1 MARTYRHFNFAGP
14 GILLTLLMVISNTAF
29 AQNEVS
35 YRRGATQLE
44 DILPPSPE
52 AASKVKYADVPFTH
66 SMGAAEYSVP
76 IYELKGHRLTIPV
89 SLDYCS
95 NGIKLDE
102 IAGVAGLGWTL
113 NAGGCITREVVYMPD
128 EFEDGTFSYRWP
140 DSSVLQSLLA
150 RTTDNASASF
160 LTGVA
165 WNRMDTNS
173 DRYSYSVMGLKGQF
187 ILDPDG
193 KVVQIQG
200 DGVEISYSTETVG
213 GREEKAFT
221 VTGPDGTVYT
231 FGCREA
237 ATRKDQYREPT
248 YSTGQQVDWS
258 ATTAW
263 HLTQVTSRD
272 GTESASFSYADGGTW
287 DRSTATVS
295 KTVTETPSR
304 NTSGHDESY
313 GSEYTTVRSSHQ
325 TKVLTGITLSG
336 YTASFSYDS
345 VASRSL
351 HSVTSGSDAANY
363 PRRLTRVRVTD
374 AAGRQLLRAETDT
387 RRDSYDGRIVLAGV
401 TFYGSDD
408 VTVEDRWTF
417 AYHTAKGAVSRYSQD
432 WYGYF
437 NGENGDGTMLH
448 PIDEDASRTDL
459 CPYLLNSSPNYTMSL
474 AYGAPKPA
482 EASYM
487 MLTSA
492 DHDGARTEWEY
503 GGALTGA
510 QITVAGKTVPVSVG
524 VRVESIRVL
533 DGAALKRVRTFSY
546 GSPTTSAPALPLKE
560 VYLRTS
566 ARLVLDNLTLPSART
581 AWTFTLSETPV
592 TDGQALTSARV
603 WYGSVTEDVSA
614 DGNSVG
620 NRTVYTYDTAPVY
633 NPVYDAGARFP
644 STWRETYSEGRLG
657 IAPLSGVEQEY
668 TYDGASTA
676 PRLVR
681 RETYRRNPS
690 TGTAELV
697 EKEETSYTSF
707 PSASQLTGYRAV
719 RVMQRLEEGPVYD
732 QDFQHYP
739 VYSQRS
745 MGSAPSSVTRIGYHH
760 SGNDTTVVSYGVVRN
775 SYDKPARR
783 TSVTVSSSDAVRS
796 VTLTYPDTWP
806 GVAPWWASSL
816 ASAHALSEPVKRT
829 YGIVFPDDD
838 APVIRPLRTLP
849 IGEIVQPFPSPDS
862 ARSRST
868 VTEYGTF
875 DGRLMPARTVEYVDG
890 AESWREEIL
899 SRDVLGNPT
908 SVKEKGRPVTSV
920 VWSYGGLYPVAVVE
934 GASWQSVAAAL
945 GGQDEADA
953 IARASTPSAA
963 QLAALDGLRTAP
975 QTSSAHV
982 TTLTHAPGVG
992 VLSETDPAGIRTS
1005 YSYDNGG
1012 RLASATN
1019 TLGETTDEYAYRLL
1033 NGGDNLLNATH
1044 YTYTG
1049 AGKSASYRDVT
1060 WWNTLG
1066 LKLEDVAV
1074 AASGTDGSDLVT
1086 AYESDYMLH
1095 DGVRRW
1101 LPYPASGTAGS
1112 FRSGAASASASY
1124 HGSASAYYGRTYEES
1139 PRDKVIGTT
1148 LPGYPS
1154 HPDEFSDDVVSDF
1167 PILLWRKGAVA
1178 ETGVYS
1184 PGQLVAET
1192 AQDADGRIT
1201 YSVKDHQGRLL
1212 ATKREGAG
1220 AGWDASTRYVYDEM
1234 DRLAAVVGAGI
1245 PVSDTLSMWRYGY
1258 DSLGRLCSKGAPG
1271 SVREFYT
1278 YDGED
1283 RVIAVTRGDETTET
1297 SYDAFGR
1304 VTARYVTAG
1313 GSRTQTEAHGYDGYS
1328 PAASALMGGSLYTSG
1343 PQKGLETWS
1352 SYAATDGRGGFSGTV
1367 TSAYAYDAL
1376 GRRERTVTQYS
1387 DGHRNTAVVSYDF
1400 AGNRT
1405 GAVVTGVRPDGVMTD
1420 ELSVTT
1426 TYDARERPACTVS
1439 VLRVGGEE
1447 KARDTTLYSYDGL
1460 GRRSAASSGP
1470 YSSAGL
1476 LETRYSY
1483 TLQQWTESVNTTL
1496 GGRPLFSET
1505 LGYDTTSASLG
1516 GPSYAGLITRKTE
1529 TWSVPTGPTQS
1540 RTVSRTEDYAYDYA
1554 ARLSAWDDSSKGED
1568 ISYDARGNMTSVEPR
1583 HGSGGAAAMTYSGD
1597 RLATRKVGS
1606 GATLSFAHDS
1616 FARMTEDGEAG
1627 LSVTYNV
1634 FDLPENI
1641 SRGDTVKVRYAYLS
1655 DGTKVSALD
1664 ASGAGLVYRGPFT
1677 YRRSPDGSSAFESAP
1692 FDGGWLTEAG
1702 VRICVTDHLGDVR
1715 AVIDGG
1721 SSVASYPPAGFFS
1734 MDDFAPFGTKSAS
1747 AASEYLAL
1755 KPTGATVSLRYGFTG
1770 KEDQEPDF
1778 GLPYT
1783 DFGARHYSPS
1793 LGRWLVPDPL
1803 GERHFDVSPYVYC
1816 FNNPTLF
1823 IDPDGRDGYEGSNGL
1838 YRWFDDRTGNNP
1850 FVDDDGTEWK
1860 WITDD
1865 RKAWNEAIVIREANI
1880 DALIMLNFNEKQVR
1894 TDVRLFPG
1902 TSALFT
1908 KESKLLNHEKYT
1920 EKWGRR
1926 FNSEN
1931 FRRDAKESDD
1941 LGESGFRLKYY
1952 PEKGGDQNAEALGLV
1967 RKKLAHGVE
1976 AGKEKYESIFYWKSA
1991 ADDPVYDM
1999 HYTNSSK
2006 FLDWINET
2014 KWIIK
2019 K

>member
-336 YTASFSYDS
+336 YTASFSYES

-775 SYDKPARR
+775 SYDKPA
-783 TSVTVSSSDAVRS
+783 
-796 VTLTYPDTWP
+796 
-806 GVAPWWASSL
+806 
-816 ASAHALSEPVKRT
+816 
-829 YGIVFPDDD
+829 
-838 APVIRPLRTLP
+838 
-849 IGEIVQPFPSPDS
+849 
-862 ARSRST
+862 
-868 VTEYGTF
+868 
-875 DGRLMPARTVEYVDG
+875 
-890 AESWREEIL
+890 
-899 SRDVLGNPT
+899 
-908 SVKEKGRPVTSV
+908 
-920 VWSYGGLYPVAVVE
+920 
-934 GASWQSVAAAL
+934 
-945 GGQDEADA
+945 
-953 IARASTPSAA
+953 
-963 QLAALDGLRTAP
+963 
-975 QTSSAHV
+975 
-982 TTLTHAPGVG
+982 
-992 VLSETDPAGIRTS
+992 
-1005 YSYDNGG
+1005 
-1012 RLASATN
+1012 
-1019 TLGETTDEYAYRLL
+1019 
-1033 NGGDNLLNATH
+1033 
-1044 YTYTG
+1044 
-1049 AGKSASYRDVT
+1049 
-1060 WWNTLG
+1060 
-1066 LKLEDVAV
+1066 
-1074 AASGTDGSDLVT
+1074 
-1086 AYESDYMLH
+1086 
-1095 DGVRRW
+1095 
-1101 LPYPASGTAGS
+1101 
-1112 FRSGAASASASY
+1112 
-1124 HGSASAYYGRTYEES
+1124 
-1139 PRDKVIGTT
+1139 
-1148 LPGYPS
+1148 
-1154 HPDEFSDDVVSDF
+1154 
-1167 PILLWRKGAVA
+1167 
-1178 ETGVYS
+1178 
-1184 PGQLVAET
+1184 
-1192 AQDADGRIT
+1192 
-1201 YSVKDHQGRLL
+1201 
-1212 ATKREGAG
+1212 
-1220 AGWDASTRYVYDEM
+1220 
-1234 DRLAAVVGAGI
+1234 
-1245 PVSDTLSMWRYGY
+1245 
-1258 DSLGRLCSKGAPG
+1258 
-1271 SVREFYT
+1271 
-1278 YDGED
+1278 
-1283 RVIAVTRGDETTET
+1283 
-1297 SYDAFGR
+1297 
-1304 VTARYVTAG
+1304 
-1313 GSRTQTEAHGYDGYS
+1313 
-1328 PAASALMGGSLYTSG
+1328 
-1343 PQKGLETWS
+1343 
-1352 SYAATDGRGGFSGTV
+1352 
-1367 TSAYAYDAL
+1367 
-1376 GRRERTVTQYS
+1376 
-1387 DGHRNTAVVSYDF
+1387 
-1400 AGNRT
+1400 
-1405 GAVVTGVRPDGVMTD
+1405 
-1420 ELSVTT
+1420 
-1426 TYDARERPACTVS
+1426 
-1439 VLRVGGEE
+1439 
-1447 KARDTTLYSYDGL
+1447 
-1460 GRRSAASSGP
+1460 RRSAASSGP

-1952 PEKGGDQNAEALGLV
+1952 PETLLSGEIL
-1967 RKKLAHGVE
+1967 
-1976 AGKEKYESIFYWKSA
+1976 
-1991 ADDPVYDM
+1991 P
-1999 HYTNSSK
+1999 
-2006 FLDWINET
+2006 
-2014 KWIIK
+2014 
-2019 K
+2019 

>member
-336 YTASFSYDS
+336 YTASFSYES

-363 PRRLTRVRVTD
+363 PRRLTRVRVKD

-566 ARLVLDNLTLPSART
+566 ARLVLDNLTLLSART

-908 SVKEKGRPVTSV
+908 SVKEKGRP
-920 VWSYGGLYPVAVVE
+920 G
-934 GASWQSVAAAL
+934 
-945 GGQDEADA
+945 
-953 IARASTPSAA
+953 
-963 QLAALDGLRTAP
+963 
-975 QTSSAHV
+975 
-982 TTLTHAPGVG
+982 
-992 VLSETDPAGIRTS
+992 
-1005 YSYDNGG
+1005 
-1012 RLASATN
+1012 
-1019 TLGETTDEYAYRLL
+1019 
-1033 NGGDNLLNATH
+1033 
-1044 YTYTG
+1044 
-1049 AGKSASYRDVT
+1049 
-1060 WWNTLG
+1060 
-1066 LKLEDVAV
+1066 
-1074 AASGTDGSDLVT
+1074 
-1086 AYESDYMLH
+1086 M
-1095 DGVRRW
+1095 
-1101 LPYPASGTAGS
+1101 
-1112 FRSGAASASASY
+1112 
-1124 HGSASAYYGRTYEES
+1124 
-1139 PRDKVIGTT
+1139 
-1148 LPGYPS
+1148 
-1154 HPDEFSDDVVSDF
+1154 
-1167 PILLWRKGAVA
+1167 
-1178 ETGVYS
+1178 
-1184 PGQLVAET
+1184 
-1192 AQDADGRIT
+1192 
-1201 YSVKDHQGRLL
+1201 
-1212 ATKREGAG
+1212 KR
-1220 AGWDASTRYVYDEM
+1220 
-1234 DRLAAVVGAGI
+1234 
-1245 PVSDTLSMWRYGY
+1245 
-1258 DSLGRLCSKGAPG
+1258 
-1271 SVREFYT
+1271 
-1278 YDGED
+1278 
-1283 RVIAVTRGDETTET
+1283 
-1297 SYDAFGR
+1297 
-1304 VTARYVTAG
+1304 
-1313 GSRTQTEAHGYDGYS
+1313 
-1328 PAASALMGGSLYTSG
+1328 
-1343 PQKGLETWS
+1343 
-1352 SYAATDGRGGFSGTV
+1352 
-1367 TSAYAYDAL
+1367 
-1376 GRRERTVTQYS
+1376 
-1387 DGHRNTAVVSYDF
+1387 
-1400 AGNRT
+1400 
-1405 GAVVTGVRPDGVMTD
+1405 
-1420 ELSVTT
+1420 
-1426 TYDARERPACTVS
+1426 
-1439 VLRVGGEE
+1439 
-1447 KARDTTLYSYDGL
+1447 
-1460 GRRSAASSGP
+1460 
-1470 YSSAGL
+1470 
-1476 LETRYSY
+1476 
-1483 TLQQWTESVNTTL
+1483 
-1496 GGRPLFSET
+1496 
-1505 LGYDTTSASLG
+1505 
-1516 GPSYAGLITRKTE
+1516 
-1529 TWSVPTGPTQS
+1529 
-1540 RTVSRTEDYAYDYA
+1540 
-1554 ARLSAWDDSSKGED
+1554 
-1568 ISYDARGNMTSVEPR
+1568 
-1583 HGSGGAAAMTYSGD
+1583 
-1597 RLATRKVGS
+1597 
-1606 GATLSFAHDS
+1606 
-1616 FARMTEDGEAG
+1616 
-1627 LSVTYNV
+1627 
-1634 FDLPENI
+1634 
-1641 SRGDTVKVRYAYLS
+1641 
-1655 DGTKVSALD
+1655 
-1664 ASGAGLVYRGPFT
+1664 
-1677 YRRSPDGSSAFESAP
+1677 
-1692 FDGGWLTEAG
+1692 
-1702 VRICVTDHLGDVR
+1702 
-1715 AVIDGG
+1715 
-1721 SSVASYPPAGFFS
+1721 
-1734 MDDFAPFGTKSAS
+1734 
-1747 AASEYLAL
+1747 
-1755 KPTGATVSLRYGFTG
+1755 
-1770 KEDQEPDF
+1770 
-1778 GLPYT
+1778 
-1783 DFGARHYSPS
+1783 
-1793 LGRWLVPDPL
+1793 
-1803 GERHFDVSPYVYC
+1803 
-1816 FNNPTLF
+1816 
-1823 IDPDGRDGYEGSNGL
+1823 
-1838 YRWFDDRTGNNP
+1838 
-1850 FVDDDGTEWK
+1850 
-1860 WITDD
+1860 
-1865 RKAWNEAIVIREANI
+1865 
-1880 DALIMLNFNEKQVR
+1880 
-1894 TDVRLFPG
+1894 
-1902 TSALFT
+1902 
-1908 KESKLLNHEKYT
+1908 
-1920 EKWGRR
+1920 
-1926 FNSEN
+1926 
-1931 FRRDAKESDD
+1931 
-1941 LGESGFRLKYY
+1941 
-1952 PEKGGDQNAEALGLV
+1952 
-1967 RKKLAHGVE
+1967 
-1976 AGKEKYESIFYWKSA
+1976 
-1991 ADDPVYDM
+1991 
-1999 HYTNSSK
+1999 
-2006 FLDWINET
+2006 
-2014 KWIIK
+2014 
-2019 K
+2019 